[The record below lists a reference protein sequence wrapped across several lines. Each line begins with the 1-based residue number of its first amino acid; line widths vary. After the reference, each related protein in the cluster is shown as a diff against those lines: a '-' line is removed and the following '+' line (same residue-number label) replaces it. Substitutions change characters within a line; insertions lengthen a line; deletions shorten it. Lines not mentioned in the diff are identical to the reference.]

1 MKKIKYLTDA
11 AMTTAIMMAILL
23 FSHLT
28 GTEIEELFP
37 FLIPIPVAIYTIKY
51 GFRKGLIPFVAI
63 SSLSMFHNSI
73 HGLIYIT
80 SGNLIGLI
88 YGSCSRHFS
97 HKQINILVAIL
108 GSLVTNVL
116 SLVVFSHILYG
127 YTILEEIQAII
138 QSFFTR
144 FAIENMALKS
154 VVDAIAVG
162 LIPSIIAI
170 LSIVEGLCF
179 YIAVSFLGKRI
190 IEHSTSYSLS
200 FNLKKMPFWIDIVFI
215 MLLIFLIV
223 SLFNIDKLIG
233 IYKVIWLVAINA
245 VAIISLAYI
254 VVSLFFIAVLAHKK
268 KKMALY
274 YVSCLFLLFYPIHVL
289 NGLIVSFCY
298 NVNDLHKKI
307 VKKTIRNF

>member
-1 MKKIKYLTDA
+1 MKKVKYLTDA
-11 AMTTAIMMAILL
+11 AMTTAIMIAILL

-28 GTEIEELFP
+28 GAEIEELFP

-63 SSLSMFHNSI
+63 SSLSLFHNPI

-88 YGSCSRHFS
+88 YGTCSRHYS

-116 SLVVFSHILYG
+116 TLVVFSHLLYG
-127 YTILEEIQAII
+127 YTILEEIQSIV

-179 YIAVSFLGKRI
+179 YYAVSFLSKRI
-190 IEHSTSYSLS
+190 IEHSTNYSLK
-200 FNLKKMPFWIDIVFI
+200 FHLKKMPLWIDVVFI
-215 MLLIFLIV
+215 ALLIFIFI
-223 SLFNIDKLIG
+223 SFFNINKVVG

-245 VAIISLAYI
+245 VAILNLAYI
-254 VVSLFFIAVLAHKK
+254 VVSLFFIASVAHKK
-268 KKMALY
+268 KKMVIY
-274 YVSCLFLLFYPIHVL
+274 YISCLFLLFFPLHVL
-289 NGLIVSFCY
+289 NGLVVSVFY
-298 NVNDLHKKI
+298 NVNILFA
-307 VKKTIRNF
+307 KKTKKDY

>member
-1 MKKIKYLTDA
+1 MKKVKYLTDA

-28 GTEIEELFP
+28 GAEIEELFP

-63 SSLSMFHNSI
+63 SSLSLFHNPI

-88 YGSCSRHFS
+88 YGSCSRHYS
-97 HKQINILVAIL
+97 HKQVNILVAIL
-108 GSLVTNVL
+108 GSLVTNIL
-116 SLVVFSHILYG
+116 TLVVFSHILYG
-127 YTILEEIQAII
+127 YTILEEIQNIV

-154 VVDAIAVG
+154 VVDAMAVG

-179 YIAVSFLGKRI
+179 YYAVSFLSKRI
-190 IEHSTSYSLS
+190 IEHSTSYSLK
-200 FNLKKMPFWIDIVFI
+200 FYLKKMPLWIDAIFI
-215 MLLIFLIV
+215 TLLIFVVI
-223 SLFNIDKLIG
+223 SLFNIDQVAG
-233 IYKVIWLVAINA
+233 IYKVMWLVAINA
-245 VAIISLAYI
+245 VAILNLAYI
-254 VVSLFFIAVLAHKK
+254 VVSLFFIAAVAHKK

-274 YVSCLFLLFYPIHVL
+274 YISCLFLFFFPIHVL
-289 NGLIVSFCY
+289 TGLVVSLYY
-298 NVNDLHKKI
+298 NVSALFIKK
-307 VKKTIRNF
+307 